1 MGAKESVETSLKEA
15 TVDSVAR
22 VEESSLRTMDGGR
35 KKGLATPRDMS
46 KRQHA
51 NGRQKSN

>member
-1 MGAKESVETSLKEA
+1 MGVKESVETSLKEA
-15 TVDSVAR
+15 VDSVAR
-22 VEESSLRTMDGGR
+22 VEESSLGTMDGGR

-51 NGRQKSN
+51 NGRHKSN